1 MDLRDAET
9 RVLAHLQVQL
19 HEIMATLSNVFE
31 EGMSLLDSGEAH
43 ALVKQAVQATH
54 WMAML
59 VTKHGIRAIRMFEIL
74 EV

>member
-1 MDLRDAET
+1 
-9 RVLAHLQVQL
+9 
-19 HEIMATLSNVFE
+19 MATLSNVFE

-59 VTKHGIRAIRMFEIL
+59 VTKHGIRAIRMFVIL